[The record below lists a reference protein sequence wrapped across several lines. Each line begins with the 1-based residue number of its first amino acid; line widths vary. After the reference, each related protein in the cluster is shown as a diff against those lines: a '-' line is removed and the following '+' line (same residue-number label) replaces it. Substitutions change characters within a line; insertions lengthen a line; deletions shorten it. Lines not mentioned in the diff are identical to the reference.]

1 MSLRIG
7 DEDWRFEAIGGE
19 QIVRDDERVSFE
31 VLAHCHHDRHVVT
44 ICSALPLDRQHE
56 LAAKAALEIF
66 RLGYGIIP
74 FIGPTE
80 TSGPN
85 DAFL

>member
-1 MSLRIG
+1 VAFRT
-7 DEDWRFEAIGGE
+7 DRRE
-19 QIVRDDERVSFE
+19 QIVREDERASFE

-66 RLGYGIIP
+66 RLGCGIIP
-74 FIGPTE
+74 LHR
-80 TSGPN
+80 S
-85 DAFL
+85 D